1 MNRARP
7 LTVEVVLDIV
17 DGGSSRIETAAVI
30 FYFYF
35 FLISRK

>member
-17 DGGSSRIETAAVI
+17 DGGSSRIETAAVKN
-30 FYFYF
+30 FFF
-35 FLISRK
+35 FLGDFT